1 MILLKAMYMMLRY
14 WRYIP
19 NITSLATN
27 STLNP
32 NIKKK
37 KKEIPSITNLA
48 KKTFLNAKINE
59 VKHSYSGNG
68 IGFYS
73 RWLFSISNFDWGKN
87 VIIFGVDMSSSAY
100 TDNKKKDRYQNTW

>member
-32 NIKKK
+32 NINEF

-48 KKTFLNAKINE
+48 KNTFLNAKINE
-59 VKHSYSGNG
+59 VKHSYSEMVLDSILVDFFQSQVL
-68 IGFYS
+68 IGVKML
-73 RWLFSISNFDWGKN
+73 LFLE
-87 VIIFGVDMSSSAY
+87 
-100 TDNKKKDRYQNTW
+100 